1 MKDNIVR
8 IYGIGENPTH
18 SLAAEELKRYI
29 QIIDKNSRVFIEFK
43 NEYEP
48 SLKGI
53 WIGLFDYFFS
63 KPPILVENKN
73 LDDAFYIN
81 ITAAAGIIA
90 ASNSRALLMA
100 VYKYLQSAGCRFIR
114 PGSQGEYIPNL
125 PIGSIE
131 VNIKEKASYRFRGIC
146 IEGSVSYENVYDVI
160 EWCPKVG
167 FNSYFIQF
175 KDAYTFFEKWYKRE
189 YNPLKKGREFTLEES
204 KILTA
209 ELKKEIKRRGI
220 LYHGV
225 GHGWTCE
232 PFGISA
238 LPLEQKIFDV
248 PDNIK
253 RYLAELDGKRE
264 FFKGIPVNTNLC
276 YSNKEVRNI
285 IINFIVDY
293 LDKEKNID
301 YLHLWLA
308 DGMNNHC
315 ECEEC
320 KKLLPSD
327 YYVMLLNELDEA
339 LKNKGINTK
348 IVFLIYVDL
357 LWKPIKEKI
366 KNSDRFIMMFA
377 PITREF
383 KDSFKAGEDSIE
395 LNPYNRNK
403 LEYPKSIKENL
414 GFLKTWKEYFKGDS
428 FDFDYHLVW
437 EHYYDPGYYRIAEI
451 MYKDVVNLKDIG
463 LNGMISCQM
472 QRAFLPTGFVNYT
485 MAKVLWNRK
494 ITFEEICDE
503 YYAAA
508 FGKNAET
515 IKNYLK
521 ELSQI
526 FDSDYARGEKGEI
539 DKIAASRFKQA
550 IDLIHLNMRFID
562 KISDSDV
569 CRNLSY
575 FYLKIHGKI
584 AEYYC
589 SMLLYRAEGN
599 KDKKL
604 EQWNRLKEF
613 LFQEEDYIQRVFD
626 VNQFIATLNGALKL
640 DED

>member
-8 IYGIGENPTH
+8 IYEIGGIPTYD
-18 SLAAEELKRYI
+18 LAAEELKKYI
-29 QIIDKNSRVFIEFK
+29 QLIDENSKVVIEFK
-43 NEYEP
+43 GEYDS

-53 WIGLFDYFFS
+53 WMGLFGNIFS
-63 KPPILVENKN
+63 KPPILVENKD
-73 LDDAFYIN
+73 LDDAFYIDMN
-81 ITAAAGIIA
+81 ATEGIIS

-100 VYKYLQSAGCRFIR
+100 VYKYLQGAGCRFIR

-125 PIGSIE
+125 SIE
-131 VNIKEKASYRFRGIC
+131 DIVVKVEEKASYRFRGIC
-146 IEGSVSYENVYDVI
+146 IEGTVSYENVYDVI

-175 KDAYTFFEKWYKRE
+175 KDAYTFFEKWYKGE

-204 KILTA
+204 KVLTGK
-209 ELKKEIKRRGI
+209 LKKEIKRRGL

-238 LPLEQKIFDV
+238 LPSEQKTFDV
-248 PDNIK
+248 PDNMK
-253 RYLAELDGKRE
+253 GYLAELDGERE
-264 FFKGIPVNTNLC
+264 FFNGIPVNTNLC

-285 IINFIVDY
+285 IINSIIDY
-293 LDKEKNID
+293 LDKEKDID

-339 LKNKGINTK
+339 LKHKNIQTK

-366 KNSDRFIMMFA
+366 KNPDRFIMMFA

-383 KDSFKAGEDSIE
+383 KDSFKANQDSVE
-395 LNPYNRNK
+395 LSPYNRNK
-403 LEYPKSIKENL
+403 LKYPKSIKENVA
-414 GFLKTWKEYFKGDS
+414 FLKTWKDYFKGDS

-437 EHYYDPGYYRIAEI
+437 EHYYDPGYYRIAKI
-451 MYKDVVNLKDIG
+451 MYEDVVNLKDIG

-472 QRAFLPTGFVNYT
+472 QRAFLPTALVNYT
-485 MAKVLWNRK
+485 MAKALWNRE
-494 ITFEEICDE
+494 ITFEEICNE
-503 YYAAA
+503 YYNAA

-521 ELSQI
+521 ELSQT
-526 FDSDYARGEKGEI
+526 FDSDYVKGEKGEI
-539 DKIAASRFKQA
+539 DEAAASRFKQA
-550 IDLIHLNMRFID
+550 IDLIHLNMEFID
-562 KISDSDV
+562 GNSETNDG
-569 CRNLSY
+569 RNLSY
-575 FYLKIHGKI
+575 SYLKIHGKI

-599 KDKKL
+599 RDKKL
-604 EQWNRLKEF
+604 EEWNKLKKF
-613 LFQEEDYIQRVFD
+613 LYQEEDYIQKVFD
-626 VNQFIATLNGALKL
+626 VNQFISTVNGALKL
-640 DED
+640 DK